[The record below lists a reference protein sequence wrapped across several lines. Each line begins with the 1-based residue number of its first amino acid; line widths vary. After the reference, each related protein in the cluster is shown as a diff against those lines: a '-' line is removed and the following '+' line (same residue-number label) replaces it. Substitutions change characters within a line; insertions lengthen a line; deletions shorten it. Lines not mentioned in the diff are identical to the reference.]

1 MDSGSTAAGVAGEE
15 AWGSGWSTGVVVIGN
30 KRGEERKPAEALP
43 LRRLALPPSTATA
56 MAPTALLSVSDKEGL
71 VALAEGL
78 LAHGYRIL
86 SSGGTAA
93 ALAAAGLAVTKV
105 AEHTGAPE
113 ILGGRVKTLHPRI
126 HGGILA
132 KRSDPA
138 HQADLAAQAIDP
150 IDVVVV
156 NLYPFQRTV
165 ADPQVSWE
173 TAVENIDIGGPAMVR
188 AAAKNHAD
196 VAVLTDPA
204 QYGGFLEALAAG
216 GADEALRRRLALAAF
231 AHTAAYDAAIATWLA
246 GRLGAE
252 EASPADGPGSEA
264 LPPLLITLP
273 ARQSLRYGE
282 NPHQKALWYGS
293 AAAGWGAA
301 RQLQGKELSY
311 NNLLDLEA
319 ALATVREFGY
329 GDPAGAGSAPG
340 GVVDPEID
348 LPAAVV
354 VKHTNP
360 CGVATGTGGAEA
372 LLRALDADR
381 VSAFGGIVAL
391 NRAVDAAAAEH
402 LAGLFLE
409 CVVAPA
415 FEPAAR
421 ERLATKGNLR
431 LLELDPAAIAAAGGQ
446 QLRSLLGGVLA
457 QDLDNQSIDPAA
469 WQVVSQ
475 RQPSEAEWADL
486 RFAWRV
492 VRHVRSNAIAV
503 AAAGQSLGIGAG
515 QMNRVGSAQI
525 ALAAAGERARGAVL
539 ASDGFFPF
547 DDTVRLAASH
557 GITAVI
563 QPGGS
568 VRDGDS
574 IQACNELGL
583 AMVTTGRRHFLH

>member
-1 MDSGSTAAGVAGEE
+1 
-15 AWGSGWSTGVVVIGN
+15 
-30 KRGEERKPAEALP
+30 
-43 LRRLALPPSTATA
+43 
-56 MAPTALLSVSDKEGL
+56 MAPTALLSVSDKAGL
-71 VALAEGL
+71 VPLAEGL

-93 ALAAAGLAVTKV
+93 TLAAAGLAVTKV

-231 AHTAAYDAAIATWLA
+231 SHTAAYDAAIAAWLA

-252 EASPADGPGSEA
+252 EPAPADGAGAAAEVI
-264 LPPLLITLP
+264 PPLQLTLP

-293 AAAGWGAA
+293 TTAGLGAA
-301 RQLQGKELSY
+301 RQLQGKELST
-311 NNLLDLEA
+311 NNLLDLDA

-329 GDPAGAGSAPG
+329 GEPAGTGIAPG
-340 GVVDPEID
+340 GPTDPAIN

-360 CGVATGTGGAEA
+360 CGVATGSGAAEA

-391 NRAVDAAAAEH
+391 NRPVDAAAAEH

-421 ERLATKGNLR
+421 ERLAAKANLR
-431 LLELDPAAIAAAGGQ
+431 LLELAPAAIAAAARQ
-446 QLRSLLGGVLA
+446 QLRSVLGGVLA
-457 QDLDNQSIDPAA
+457 QDLDDQPIDPAS
-469 WQVVSQ
+469 WQVVSE
-475 RQPSEAEWADL
+475 RQPTEAEWADL

-557 GITAVI
+557 GISAVI

-574 IQACNELGL
+574 IQVCNELGL